1 MFFLL
6 MSIAVGQENVATDWI
21 DVRGKTIPQIKKII
35 SRNIKNLG
43 IYEKAPV
50 LIEEEKLKEENDDR
64 KYNFNTEKLNLRK
77 KLNAA
82 SSNKQISEINFIK
95 AKDISNETY
104 SVLKAKLQIVADS
117 DSSITSNQKVIDKK
131 KEEVE
136 EELSKLPFQVV
147 LLSVLHKH
155 KGKNIS
161 ALDAAMEYQMA
172 KKAIESELGTQ
183 VISSSIIDNGILS
196 EQRVKILLSGKVNSR
211 LESKDS
217 KSREEDSGGSIRFDR
232 IRYGL
237 TTVYPFEVDNNSLL
251 KKPTPVNEY
260 KIEVYVSSST
270 EAKKIAKRFNKVREI
285 RTFEQSAQSKN
296 IESESIIQRLG
307 AEAKSFIES
316 RRNEIKKAQKNKNIA
331 LTTIND
337 LRSQIVELKTDSS
350 AKANELVL
358 ATKTFNKTN
367 SEYTNHIFS
376 ESYIYSETR
385 FEDRIGNLDYDDQ
398 YIRSAES
405 LIDLFLNNINTQ
417 IVKEESQI
425 IDEQYSEFTGTKKDV
440 ASINAVKVLGK
451 MIIEESDIGVR
462 GSGLG
467 ISLAFDYGFTFKEND
482 SQMIATETTNKI
494 NNRKPTGNNYTIKE
508 MAAPSIDES
517 YPILN
522 ALPDNWD
529 PETGNKYTINFSSN
543 PVGAEVF
550 LSGQLIGITPFYYQ
564 IEPETAFG
572 IVIKLN
578 GFEDKTD
585 VVSGKRGVVEE
596 YHYELKRI
604 KSKSGINKILIYTI
618 VGGGVAYALSSNKEK
633 ADKASGKT
641 GSLSVLIQ
649 IPN

>member
-1 MFFLL
+1 MIKYFKMFLL
-6 MSIAVGQENVATDWI
+6 FMSIVVGQENVSTDWI
-21 DVRGKTIPQIKKII
+21 DVRDKTIPQIKKII
-35 SRNIKNLG
+35 SKNIKSLE

-50 LIEEEKLKEENDDR
+50 LIEEKKLKEENDDR
-64 KYNFNTEKLNLRK
+64 KYNFNTKKLNLRK
-77 KLNAA
+77 KLNTA

-117 DSSITSNQKVIDKK
+117 DSSIASNQKVIDKK
-131 KEEVE
+131 REEVE

-147 LLSVLHKH
+147 LLSVLRKH
-155 KGKNIS
+155 KGRNIS
-161 ALDAAMEYQMA
+161 TLDAAMEYQMA

-183 VISSSIIDNGILS
+183 IISSSIIDNGILS
-196 EQRVKILLSGKVNSR
+196 EQRVKTLLSGKVNSR
-211 LESKDS
+211 LESKDL
-217 KSREEDSGGSIRFDR
+217 KSQEEDSGGSIRFDR

-260 KIEVYVSSST
+260 KIEVYVSSSIQ
-270 EAKKIAKRFNKVREI
+270 AKEIATRFDKVREI
-285 RTFEQSAQSKN
+285 RSFEQSAQSKN

-316 RRNEIKKAQKNKNIA
+316 RQDEIKKAQKNKNTA

-337 LRSQIVELKTDSS
+337 LRNQIVELKTDSL

-385 FEDRIGNLDYDDQ
+385 FEDRIENLDYDDQ

-405 LIDLFLNNINTQ
+405 LIDLFLNNINSQ
-417 IVKEESQI
+417 IVKEETEI
-425 IDEQYSEFTGTKKDV
+425 KDEQYSEFTGTKKDV

-451 MIIEESDIGVR
+451 MIEESDISAR

-467 ISLAFDYGFTFKEND
+467 ISLAFDYGFRFKEND
-482 SQMIATETTNKI
+482 IQTIAAKTTNKI
-494 NNRKPTGNNYTIKE
+494 NNRKPTGNNYTIN
-508 MAAPSIDES
+508 
-517 YPILN
+517 L
-522 ALPDNWD
+522 
-529 PETGNKYTINFSSN
+529 SSN

-550 LSGQLIGITPFYYQ
+550 LSGELIGITPFYYQ
-564 IEPETAFG
+564 IEPETAYG

-618 VGGGVAYALSSNKEK
+618 IGGGVAYALSSNKEK
-633 ADKASGKT
+633 ADQASSKT

>member
-1 MFFLL
+1 MIKYCKMFFLL
-6 MSIAVGQENVATDWI
+6 MSIAVGQENVSTDWI

-35 SRNIKNLG
+35 SRNIKNLE

-50 LIEEEKLKEENDDR
+50 LIEEEKLKKENDDR
-64 KYNFNTEKLNLRK
+64 KYDFNTIKLNLRK

-183 VISSSIIDNGILS
+183 IISSSIIDNGILS
-196 EQRVKILLSGKVNSR
+196 EQRVKTLLSGKVNSR
-211 LESKDS
+211 LESKDL
-217 KSREEDSGGSIRFDR
+217 KNQEKDSGGSIRFDR

-251 KKPTPVNEY
+251 KKATPVNEY
-260 KIEVYVSSST
+260 KIEVYVSSSI
-270 EAKKIAKRFNKVREI
+270 EANKIAKRFDKVREI
-285 RTFEQSAQSKN
+285 RSFEQSAQSKN
-296 IESESIIQRLG
+296 IESKSIIQRLG

-316 RRNEIKKAQKNKNIA
+316 RRDEIKKAQKNKNIA
-331 LTTIND
+331 LKTIND
-337 LRSQIVELKTDSS
+337 LRSQIVELKTDSL
-350 AKANELVL
+350 AKENELVL

-367 SEYTNHIFS
+367 NEYTNHIFS

-385 FEDRIGNLDYDDQ
+385 FEDRIENLDYDDQ

-417 IVKEESQI
+417 IVKEETQI
-425 IDEQYSEFTGTKKDV
+425 KNEQYSEFTGTKKDV

-451 MIIEESDIGVR
+451 MIEESDIR
-462 GSGLG
+462 SGLG

-494 NNRKPTGNNYTIKE
+494 NNRKPTGNNYTI
-508 MAAPSIDES
+508 
-517 YPILN
+517 
-522 ALPDNWD
+522 
-529 PETGNKYTINFSSN
+529 NFSSN

-550 LSGQLIGITPFYYQ
+550 LSGELIGITPFYYQ

-578 GFEDKTD
+578 GFEDKTG

-618 VGGGVAYALSSNKEK
+618 IGGGVAYALSSNKEK
-633 ADKASGKT
+633 AEKADKASGET